1 MTLNFLDCENSLSTE
16 DLDRIERKLQ
26 INIPIPIKNHYLKF
40 NGGYPN
46 KSLFTDVDEVLE
58 IEIMDFIP
66 FLYAKEF
73 GDDPIFTIEGRVL
86 EYWENNKIP
95 RYLLP
100 FAMDWGGNY
109 IAYNLKNNQ
118 IYYYVTDSWS
128 EDIGIEE
135 NFVKNSQLIANNF
148 DDFLQNLQNNPFDD
162 RIN

>member
-1 MTLNFLDCENSLSTE
+1 MTLIFLNCEKSLNAE
-16 DLDRIERKLQ
+16 DFNNIEHKLQ
-26 INIPIPIKNHYLKF
+26 KKIPTSIKNHYLNF

-46 KSLFTDVDEVLE
+46 KSLFTDEDEVLE

-73 GDDPIFTIEGRVL
+73 GNDPVFTIEGRTSICWKKN
-86 EYWENNKIP
+86 EIP
-95 RYLLP
+95 SYLLP

-109 IAYNLKNNQ
+109 IAYNLQNNQ

-128 EDIGIEE
+128 EEINIEE
-135 NFVKNSQLIANNF
+135 NFIKNSQLIANNF
-148 DDFLQNLQNNPFDD
+148 KDFLQNLQHNPFDD